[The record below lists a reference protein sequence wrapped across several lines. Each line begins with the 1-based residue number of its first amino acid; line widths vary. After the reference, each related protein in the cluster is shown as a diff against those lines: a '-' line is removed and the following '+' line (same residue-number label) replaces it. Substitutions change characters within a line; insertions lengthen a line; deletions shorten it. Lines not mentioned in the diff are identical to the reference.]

1 MVSRLF
7 ESRRAFG
14 DEKTDEYI
22 VWQANRDAEPL
33 FFGDD
38 HDEDI
43 GESWELFTFAGITSV
58 SCSSKPPYN
67 TFLLDEI
74 IHIILMSGPEQSMRN
89 LYTRIPD
96 VVVVALLSDQC
107 W

>member
-22 VWQANRDAEPL
+22 VWQAKGDTETL

-43 GESWELFTFAGITSV
+43 G
-58 SCSSKPPYN
+58 
-67 TFLLDEI
+67 
-74 IHIILMSGPEQSMRN
+74 
-89 LYTRIPD
+89 
-96 VVVVALLSDQC
+96 
-107 W
+107 